1 MMNNA
6 VQDRPQAA
14 AVIGSG
20 ASARKTRLCNSH
32 QLIFDVLDA
41 RRADSGSKDD
51 DDDDAKADELM
62 QKMQKQGQEMLER
75 LPAPR
80 RFDRAWI
87 SGRISERKALGVVLE
102 SHTKRHDAHTRQI
115 NSSKVRAT
123 YLPRLDGVRGPS
135 VIAAGADAAHGEC
148 Y

>member
-14 AVIGSG
+14 AVIGVG
-20 ASARKTRLCNSH
+20 AGARKTRLCNSH

-41 RRADSGSKDD
+41 RRANRHPDTTDS
-51 DDDDAKADELM
+51 EI
-62 QKMQKQGQEMLER
+62 QEMLER
-75 LPAPR
+75 LHAPR

-87 SGRISERKALGVVLE
+87 SGRISELKALGVVLE
-102 SHTKRHDAHTRQI
+102 SQAKRHDAHTRQI
-115 NSSKVRAT
+115 NSGKVRAT